1 VSSPVP
7 GAAAGLPTV
16 TRWLVLTVAA
26 IGFLFDTYELLMF
39 PVIGSPAV
47 AEFEQW
53 PREDANRQAVERKK
67 RRIVRTSGL
76 LPRRVD
82 GELLDDGPQSIADGL
97 ISQDQWEEKRRV
109 MPDSRCV
116 SRHRSRRAGPI
127 PRLDVSPPNP
137 HPSRPVDVP
146 QAAARWPPVPA
157 RLTNPSDFRQT
168 NALVAA
174 R

>member
-1 VSSPVP
+1 MLRISSS
-7 GAAAGLPTV
+7 
-16 TRWLVLTVAA
+16 
-26 IGFLFDTYELLMF
+26 ELLITGARAIRS
-39 PVIGSPAV
+39 PAEGSPAV

-137 HPSRPVDVP
+137 RPSRPV
-146 QAAARWPPVPA
+146 
-157 RLTNPSDFRQT
+157 
-168 NALVAA
+168 
-174 R
+174 